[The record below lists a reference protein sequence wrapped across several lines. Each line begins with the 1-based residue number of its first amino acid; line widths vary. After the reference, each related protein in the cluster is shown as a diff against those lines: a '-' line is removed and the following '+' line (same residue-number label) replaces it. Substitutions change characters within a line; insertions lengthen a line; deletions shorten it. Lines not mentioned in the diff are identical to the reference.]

1 MRHKKFK
8 TISEEEAKRERRL
21 KPVKIDDKTTILVP
35 FDRDAVEARNE
46 FLLKLGQADRNRQNY
61 QKHEP

>member
-1 MRHKKFK
+1 MRHKKIK
-8 TISEEEAKRERRL
+8 AISEEEAKKERRL

-46 FLLKLGQADRNRQNY
+46 FLLKLSEADRNRQNY
-61 QKHEP
+61 NKHEL